1 MARTKIRSPTLG
13 DCRLYD
19 AATGQDLILDG
30 SSAQVLIADI
40 HASVNLSQ
48 RFTNTSYTTIS
59 SAVYTFGLMA
69 GAAVCGFEMI
79 KQDGTRVEGVV
90 KEKEAAKKEYEQ
102 AIQAGK
108 TASLGQQETEDVF
121 SITVGNVLPSET
133 VEINLHYIQPLTDDE
148 KKDQVKFIFPRTYAQ
163 RYGQA
168 PTDNTIRRY
177 KEHLL
182 SLRTSNPA

>member
-1 MARTKIRSPTLG
+1 MCYLFFRFRAANEVYKAFYHFISNQTKIMARTKIRSPTLG

-69 GAAVCGFEMI
+69 GAAVCAFEMI
-79 KQDGTRVEGVV
+79 RQDGTRVEGVV

-108 TASLGQQETEDVF
+108 TASLGQQETEDGECLVF
-121 SITVGNVLPSET
+121 L
-133 VEINLHYIQPLTDDE
+133 
-148 KKDQVKFIFPRTYAQ
+148 Q
-163 RYGQA
+163 R
-168 PTDNTIRRY
+168 
-177 KEHLL
+177 
-182 SLRTSNPA
+182 